1 MDSRSIPVIDKVNR
15 ESFTGLTGTPEGR
28 LIVAVL
34 LQAIDDLD
42 FEIKNNY
49 PLDTLPW
56 FYTEDRVLMLACSL
70 LEWDTRSLRERIE
83 DRVATAKEAMIKK
96 IKEKK
101 SGSKTKP
108 DL

>member
-1 MDSRSIPVIDKVNR
+1 MDSRNIPVIDKVNR
-15 ESFTGLTGTPEGR
+15 ESFTGLAGTPEGR

-56 FYTEDRVLMLACSL
+56 FYSDDRVLMLACSL
-70 LEWDTRSLRERIE
+70 LEWDTRSLRERIKA
-83 DRVATAKEAMIKK
+83 RVETARQAMIKE
-96 IKEKK
+96 IKEKNR
-101 SGSKTKP
+101 GSKTKSK
-108 DL
+108 L